1 MLLNDVTVRD
11 FFERLLAHLL
21 TPKQFEQCVAH
32 AWALGGPRVHAPSSA
47 AWLHRLAQ
55 ESATGEAGYGQDA
68 DGLFSSRWLAG
79 RRGHPGAIH
88 IQAAP
93 ERRKRSGLDGLN
105 RTLHRHDSGRI
116 GLLTSGRATFHVVVE
131 GRLQSWPV
139 SAGDLI
145 AWPAWTDHTFDAQDG
160 FSLVSA
166 MADYVSPAADG
177 FSFPPGEAARALA
190 LAAAQP

>member
-1 MLLNDVTVRD
+1 MSTACAVLLDDAAVRD

-21 TPKQFEQCVAH
+21 SPQQFEDCVAH
-32 AWALGGPRVHAPSSA
+32 AWALGGPRVRAPSSA
-47 AWLHRLAQ
+47 SWLHRLAA

-79 RRGHPGAIH
+79 RPKHPGAIH

-93 ERRKRSGLDGLN
+93 EQRIRSGLDGLN

-145 AWPAWTDHTFDAQDG
+145 AWPAWTDHTFDA
-160 FSLVSA
+160 
-166 MADYVSPAADG
+166 
-177 FSFPPGEAARALA
+177 
-190 LAAAQP
+190 